1 MTFPLESLMV
11 GTSLYESLEEIAQN
25 LAVNTDGYDVVEVT
39 IFARELAFYTPIEMI
54 NAAEV
59 VAPFSRRPFTEEL
72 YIGAK
77 PRSGLERTCLN
88 GPSGRLSHLPMP
100 IPRIRPA
107 PRGHHQGG

>member
-11 GTSLYESLEEIAQN
+11 GTSLYESLGEIAQN
-25 LAVNTDGYDVVEVT
+25 PDGYDVVEVT
-39 IFARELAFYTPIEMI
+39 IFARELAFYTPIEMV

-107 PRGHHQGG
+107 PRAHHQGG